1 MKFTR
6 NARILRSQLD
16 VAPFATVFFLLV
28 IFVMLGSVIYKPGI
42 NIRLPVANNSPGT
55 DKPTVTVA
63 MDANNRLFFANQFV
77 SEAAFKSRLRE
88 AMAGSPEPLT
98 LIIQADAAVTHENIV
113 RLTLLARDAGIRDAL
128 LATSPQLITPDRKP

>member
-16 VAPFATVFFLLV
+16 AAPFAIVFFLLI
-28 IFVMLGSVIYKPGI
+28 IFVMLGALVYKPGI
-42 NIRLPVANNSPGT
+42 GIQLPVAADLPGT

-63 MDANNRLFFANQFV
+63 MDSNKRLFFANQMV
-77 SEAAFKSRLRE
+77 SETDFQAKLRQAVE
-88 AMAGSPEPLT
+88 GSTNALT
-98 LIIQADAAVTHENIV
+98 LVIQADASVTYDHIV

-128 LATSPQLITPDRKP
+128 LATSPRLIEPGPKR